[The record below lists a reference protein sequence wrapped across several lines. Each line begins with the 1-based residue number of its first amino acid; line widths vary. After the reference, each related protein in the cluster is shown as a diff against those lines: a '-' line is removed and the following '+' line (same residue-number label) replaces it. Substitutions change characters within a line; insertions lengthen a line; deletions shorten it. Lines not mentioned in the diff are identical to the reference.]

1 MRTPNLRSCED
12 QLRYA
17 TALLPDEKRIIKS
30 YRNDRKLIRMM
41 DCKQVNKF
49 DKGNHV
55 YQPVKKQKR
64 VKFLNLETADLYV
77 RSGAVLLSD
86 CVSKERIIMDTN
98 GRFIGFIRNDVMLKL
113 FRKYAFD
120 SEQQLGTNKTKYR
133 FAV

>member
-30 YRNDRKLIRMM
+30 YRNDRKLTRMM

-120 SEQQLGTNKTKYR
+120 SEKQLGTNKTKYR

>member
-1 MRTPNLRSCED
+1 MPNLRSCEA
-12 QLRYA
+12 QLHYA
-17 TALLPDEKRIIKS
+17 TALLPDEKRVIKS
-30 YRNDRKLIRMM
+30 YRNDRKLTRMM

-49 DKGNHV
+49 DKGDHV

-77 RSGAVLLSD
+77 RSGAILLSD
-86 CVSKERIIMDTN
+86 CVSKERVIMDTN
-98 GRFIGFIRNDVMLKL
+98 GRVIGFIRNDVMLKL

-120 SEQQLGTNKTKYR
+120 SEKQLGTNKTKYR